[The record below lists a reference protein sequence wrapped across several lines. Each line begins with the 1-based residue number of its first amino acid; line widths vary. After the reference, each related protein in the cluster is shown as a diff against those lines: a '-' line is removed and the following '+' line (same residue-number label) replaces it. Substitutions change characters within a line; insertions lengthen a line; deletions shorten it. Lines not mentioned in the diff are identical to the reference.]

1 MGGPFN
7 SGLDCKEAVQPKE
20 LSCNVT
26 LNNNQQKRSRV
37 WTSWKD
43 IYFALF
49 HFVKEVFKGST
60 CWAEKLSWT
69 QPPQLFSL
77 SCFLF
82 LFLPQSLFVQEVSR
96 IMVPST
102 HKASTWEFVHHS
114 CTCPAKR
121 SRVIWTFII
130 SIDLLPVVFLQCYFL
145 FLLFFFFTLIWMH
158 MVTSSKWEE
167 SMWGVVWALVQ
178 VSMLSELCVVQTEAV
193 EMQQGL

>member
-43 IYFALF
+43 IYFTLF
-49 HFVKEVFKGST
+49 HFVKEVFKGSV

-69 QPPQLFSL
+69 QPPQLYSL

-82 LFLPQSLFVQEVSR
+82 LFLPQSLFVQEVLR
-96 IMVPST
+96 IIVPST
-102 HKASTWEFVHHS
+102 HKASTWQFVHHS
-114 CTCPAKR
+114 WTCPVKR
-121 SRVIWTFII
+121 SGVIWTFII
-130 SIDLLPVVFLQCYFL
+130 SLDLLPVFFKMWLSFLA
-145 FLLFFFFTLIWMH
+145 FFYTRTSQVRRVHVRCCVSVGAGEQAFQTLCCANRGCRNATGPLKEPH
-158 MVTSSKWEE
+158 
-167 SMWGVVWALVQ
+167 
-178 VSMLSELCVVQTEAV
+178 
-193 EMQQGL
+193 